1 MWSTLLLEKAG
12 RRRIEIL
19 KEFWER
25 KDVSRSAF
33 QQHVLGD
40 RQICYQAQVTAHLLY
55 QAAWVT
61 PATV

>member
-12 RRRIEIL
+12 RLRIEIL

-33 QQHVLGD
+33 QQCVLGD
-40 RQICYQAQVTAHLLY
+40 RQICYQA
-55 QAAWVT
+55 AWVT